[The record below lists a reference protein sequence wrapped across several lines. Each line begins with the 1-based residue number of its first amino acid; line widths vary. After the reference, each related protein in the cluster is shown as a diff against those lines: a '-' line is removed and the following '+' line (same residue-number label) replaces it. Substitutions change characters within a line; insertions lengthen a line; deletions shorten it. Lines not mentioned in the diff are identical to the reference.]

1 MSARDGDGWIV
12 QGNTVVG
19 GFGLESVTV
28 VDVETSGLSSGTDR
42 VLSVAVLVLDADGG
56 VAEEFYSLV
65 DPGCDP
71 GPVHVHGLTREK
83 LRGAPE
89 FGEVRRRLAGFLEGR
104 VMVAHNARFDYDF
117 LAREFGRVGAVLP
130 VSSRLCT
137 LALARRV
144 APPTADYKLGTLA
157 AHYGIRQVRAHDA
170 LDDTRVLAGVLRG
183 LIGDAARLGVMPPL
197 LECPPKDANRHLWRG
212 KTKAPCGFAYP
223 GRLEPGGKLV
233 RGMKV
238 AFTGDT
244 GVDRNELVDRAEAA
258 GLDVT
263 GNVSRLTSLLVTNHP
278 GSGSGKAVKARQH
291 GTPIV
296 SESRFL
302 ELLTDVGPGVRK
314 GDAGQRDS
322 KPRKAAVVAAD
333 GPLSGRRVLVLGG
346 THEQAAQTRRRI
358 TELGGSSA
366 VNMSAGVT
374 DVLALPGA
382 ENDPRWKKAADIGLP
397 VWGLEL
403 LDSAGDPEPPTNQAS
418 AMHSTSGESP
428 RETVVLERGQVVDL
442 PVATHGSDWTVRATW
457 PQHGTAEVDLVA
469 FLVDGQDRV
478 AGDSDFVFYNQPETR
493 GARLTV
499 DGPSEQA
506 VSVDL
511 EDLPGHCRRIVIAA
525 ALADPERRF
534 GDVGAIE
541 IEVEPRPQAGVF
553 ARATLDAATEER
565 TLLLAELYPRDED
578 WRLRAVGQGYP
589 TGLAALAR
597 HYGVE
602 VDD

>member
-1 MSARDGDGWIV
+1 M
-12 QGNTVVG
+12 QGNSWVG
-19 GFGLESVTV
+19 GIGLETVTV

-42 VLSVAVLVLDADGG
+42 VLSVAALRLDAAGG

-83 LRGAPE
+83 LRGAPD
-89 FGEVRRRLAGFLEGR
+89 FGAVRGRLAGLLEGR

-117 LAREFGRVGAVLP
+117 LAGEFRRSGAVLP

-144 APPTADYKLGTLA
+144 APPTADYKLGSLA
-157 AHYGIRQVRAHDA
+157 AHYGIAQLRAHDA
-170 LDDTRVLAGVLRG
+170 LDDTRVLVGVLRG
-183 LIGDAARLGVMPPL
+183 LIGDAAWLGVPPPL
-197 LECPPKDANRHLWRG
+197 LDCPPKDANRHLWRG
-212 KTKAPCGFAYP
+212 KAKAPCAFAYP
-223 GRLEPGGKLV
+223 GRFEERGALIQ
-233 RGMKV
+233 GMKV
-238 AFTGDT
+238 AFSGETGM
-244 GVDRNELVDRAEAA
+244 DRNELVDRAEAA

-263 GNVSRLTSLLVTNHP
+263 GNVSRLTSLLVTNRP
-278 GSGSGKAVKARQH
+278 ASSSNKAGKARQH
-291 GTPIV
+291 GTPV
-296 SESRFL
+296 VDEARFL
-302 ELLTDVGPGVRK
+302 ELLAAIQPGVRK
-314 GDAGQRDS
+314 GDAGQRVPS
-322 KPRKAAVVAAD
+322 PGRAMESTPA
-333 GPLSGRRVLVLGG
+333 GPLNGRRVLVLGG
-346 THEQAAQTRRRI
+346 THRQAAEIRRRI

-382 ENDPRWKKAADIGLP
+382 ENDQRWKKAADIGLP
-397 VWGLEL
+397 IWGLEL
-403 LDSAGDPEPPTNQAS
+403 LEAAGEPDAPRGQAP
-418 AMHSTSGESP
+418 AMHSTPGDGP
-428 RETVVLERGQVVDL
+428 REPIVLSRGQVVDL
-442 PVATHGSDWTVRATW
+442 PVATHGAQWSVRAGW
-457 PQHGTAEVDLVA
+457 PQHGAAEVDLVA
-469 FLVDGQDRV
+469 FLVDENDRV
-478 AGDSDFVFYNQPETR
+478 AADSDFVFYNQPETR

-499 DGPSEQA
+499 DGPSEQG

-525 ALADPERRF
+525 ALGDPERRF
-534 GDVGAIE
+534 GDVGPIE
-541 IEVEPRPQAGVF
+541 IEVDPGPESGTF